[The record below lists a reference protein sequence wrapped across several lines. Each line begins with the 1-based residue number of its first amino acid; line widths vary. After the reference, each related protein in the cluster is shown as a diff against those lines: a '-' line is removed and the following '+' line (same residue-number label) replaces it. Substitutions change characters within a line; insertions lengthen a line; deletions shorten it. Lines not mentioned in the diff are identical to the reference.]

1 MPKLVYYISHTNI
14 FNNAIN
20 NYIPICD
27 DLISFEVA
35 EKKMTEGIVHTVIL
49 SVLMKWGRRS
59 SSGSKSQY

>member
-27 DLISFEVA
+27 DLISFELV
-35 EKKMTEGIVHTVIL
+35 EKKNG
-49 SVLMKWGRRS
+49 GRNSTHRNFKCS
-59 SSGSKSQY
+59 DEMGKKELQRT